1 MESKFESRLQVAP
14 HHGSKEIYLFLW
26 CKDSCGNYE
35 VRDFPGK
42 HSQVCLIQSS
52 NTSGVLSLH
61 SHVEW
66 ICPTKKDNRTTR
78 GDGQKEELEEVVGVE
93 GKSRE
98 TFTRSFIPEVAVA
111 MET

>member
-1 MESKFESRLQVAP
+1 M
-14 HHGSKEIYLFLW
+14 
-26 CKDSCGNYE
+26 
-35 VRDFPGK
+35 
-42 HSQVCLIQSS
+42 CLILSN
-52 NTSGVLSLH
+52 NTSGVLSLY

-66 ICPTKKDNRTTR
+66 ICPTKKENRTTL
-78 GDGQKEELEEVVGVE
+78 GDGQKQELEEVVGVE